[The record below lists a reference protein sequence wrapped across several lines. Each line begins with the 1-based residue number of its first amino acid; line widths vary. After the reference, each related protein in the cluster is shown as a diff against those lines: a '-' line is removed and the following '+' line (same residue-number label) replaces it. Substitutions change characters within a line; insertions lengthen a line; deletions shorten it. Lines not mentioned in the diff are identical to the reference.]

1 MQRFGP
7 RQLVVCVFSNRRC
20 TKSMGGGASVPAA
33 TSQDVAA
40 QVAALGEPYE
50 PYAKKIDADG
60 VDGAFLDGISP
71 EDLPSLFT
79 ELGVTSAIHKKKL
92 ELIFQSFKSNNASAG
107 APQEGAAMPADP
119 SSADGGGGAMD
130 AGSILKAFAAFLSHF
145 KLECGTEARL
155 VQLQLK
161 PIIEKNPIEGSK
173 PDIFL
178 DSDDLSDLRNLLE
191 YVVNTKVLVL
201 LQSKGV
207 LTRPWVICELFTA
220 IKNEVP
226 IVALNVKNANPYD
239 YASAAEFLLNFDK
252 DIELV
257 NPGAAQL
264 LLDLGVDPV
273 ECAYL
278 LSESL
283 PNVISTDLNPNGS
296 ERQIQA
302 SLEDLVDN
310 MRKAKAMKPS
320 VSMEE
325 WLEKRKHASAAKK
338 EHGSAEAQAQRTA
351 PTPADAV
358 KLAPVPST
366 VPELPSAYLLRD
378 SDLSQLKSALLSKGG
393 ANSTAL
399 SSKKRQNKVG
409 AHGMVSAASL

>member
-1 MQRFGP
+1 M
-7 RQLVVCVFSNRRC
+7 
-20 TKSMGGGASVPAA
+20 
-33 TSQDVAA
+33 
-40 QVAALGEPYE
+40 
-50 PYAKKIDADG
+50 
-60 VDGAFLDGISP
+60 
-71 EDLPSLFT
+71 
-79 ELGVTSAIHKKKL
+79 
-92 ELIFQSFKSNNASAG
+92 
-107 APQEGAAMPADP
+107 
-119 SSADGGGGAMD
+119 
-130 AGSILKAFAAFLSHF
+130 
-145 KLECGTEARL
+145 
-155 VQLQLK
+155 
-161 PIIEKNPIEGSK
+161 
-173 PDIFL
+173 
-178 DSDDLSDLRNLLE
+178 
-191 YVVNTKVLVL
+191 
-201 LQSKGV
+201 
-207 LTRPWVICELFTA
+207 
-220 IKNEVP
+220 
-226 IVALNVKNANPYD
+226 
-239 YASAAEFLLNFDK
+239 
-252 DIELV
+252 

-325 WLEKRKHASAAKK
+325 WLEKRKHASVAKK

-351 PTPADAV
+351 PTSADAV

-399 SSKKRQNKVG
+399 SSKKRQSKVG